1 MYNLKK
7 KKKEKP
13 KPLPPNFED
22 AIRDYQKTKKNI
34 KEKVFEAS
42 EDKKK
47 KKKKN

>member
-7 KKKEKP
+7 KNKEKP

-22 AIRDYQKTKKNI
+22 AIREYQKTKKNI
-34 KEKVFEAS
+34 KEKVFEG
-42 EDKKK
+42 EKEKK